1 MLSASSAWE
10 ERDGHG
16 LPREEAAPLQDKVE
30 ATRSRSSPRTSLV
43 LLEPLIILC
52 VSASRA
58 GCRNRETVILC
69 QGLEGMLPADVA
81 PTGAFG
87 VADRK
92 RVRTWCLPGLLSL
105 SAATIAANSA
115 RPYFFQQ
122 MPLDA
127 QQMFYH
133 SSISSQRCPDRPP

>member
-1 MLSASSAWE
+1 MVMVS
-10 ERDGHG
+10 
-16 LPREEAAPLQDKVE
+16 PREEAAPLQDKVE
-30 ATRSRSSPRTSLV
+30 ATRSRSSPRTSLM
-43 LLEPLIILC
+43 LLKPLIILC

-92 RVRTWCLPGLLSL
+92 RVRIWCLPGLLSL
-105 SAATIAANSA
+105 SAATIAATTQPA
-115 RPYFFQQ
+115 HTFFN
-122 MPLDA
+122 
-127 QQMFYH
+127 
-133 SSISSQRCPDRPP
+133 RCP